1 MRHGL
6 AVFYTGVSLKPRRC
20 TRCIYL
26 ITRFLLTTRKIRID
40 WITTN
45 CDRWVSTANI
55 NHCCYA
61 FQRIINPLRQPCAFS
76 TFACGAPIHVCLCSI
91 CNALCRSY
99 IKKNTNTERTLVYI
113 VWCKEKMTL
122 NPIGT
127 NCSLLLAD
135 LLLYSYEAK
144 FLQKLV
150 RKKLNHSLLPSNKHS
165 GISTKHF

>member
-1 MRHGL
+1 M
-6 AVFYTGVSLKPRRC
+6 GVYSKYKSLLLCFPKNNQSTPS
-20 TRCIYL
+20 TL
-26 ITRFLLTTRKIRID
+26 RFLHFCLWCAYTRMY
-40 WITTN
+40 
-45 CDRWVSTANI
+45 VL
-55 NHCCYA
+55 Y
-61 FQRIINPLRQPCAFS
+61 
-76 TFACGAPIHVCLCSI
+76 
-91 CNALCRSY
+91 NAVCRSY

-122 NPIGT
+122 NPTGT